1 MKKLLT
7 NQAYR
12 RIDRELEKFPVE
24 NKRSAVIASL
34 AIAQEELGW
43 LTPDVMQEIAAY
55 LDMPAIAVQEV
66 ASFYSMFN
74 TRPVGRHK
82 ITVCTNLSCGLS
94 GGNRAAS
101 HLQQRLGIGFGET
114 TPEGMFTLV
123 EGECMG
129 ACADAPVMLVN
140 NTRMCGCMTNERID
154 ELLEELKK

>member
-7 NQAYR
+7 EQGYR
-12 RIDRELEKFPVE
+12 RIDRELEKFPVDQ
-24 NKRSAVIASL
+24 KRSAVIASL
-34 AIAQEELGW
+34 AIAQQELGW

-82 ITVCTNLSCGLS
+82 ITVCTNLPCGLS

-140 NTRMCGCMTNERID
+140 NTRMCSCMTNERID